1 MKPSEFY
8 KIMTDFVEE
17 EKFWRSLKEGDAVY
31 QVQVVKS
38 DGDFH
43 YHKVII
49 IKIDIE
55 NRNIYGHYGR
65 NKSHV
70 ITLTDF
76 LTQKDYDTR
85 TNPLIKD

>member
-31 QVQVVKS
+31 QVGGS
-38 DGDFH
+38 DDGSFH
-43 YHKVII
+43 YTKVII

-55 NRNIYGHYGR
+55 NRHIYGHYADS
-65 NKSHV
+65 KAHL
-70 ITLTDF
+70 ITLTEF
-76 LTQKDYDTR
+76 FTQKDYDR
-85 TNPLIKD
+85 MNNPLIRN